1 MKKIVVLTMLS
12 LTVFLSA
19 CNSAGTNPPP
29 SNGANT
35 PSEESQAVAEALV
48 SELDISADGMTMTGL
63 SLSNL
68 TLSNLSSANSELSA
82 QGKLNCVTATGD
94 VSDPDGDGVPTAATY
109 TYACNNIKYFGVT
122 ANITGVATM
131 SDPSTD
137 PNVKGF
143 DSEVKDLRLEL
154 TNAYKGR
161 SFTEKRNGTRNPRKT
176 PTGLTFQHDL
186 TILRDYQGAYGVDR
200 TVLIGNKLNW
210 VFTPAEGTTI
220 AFDQPLPSGTVNAS
234 GTFSFDRDKFDKSF
248 DVTTT
253 PLQYDASCEQLPRYT
268 AGVLQA
274 EKNSSANGESVITIM
289 YTGCGVKPT
298 VEVTP
303 AQ

>member
-1 MKKIVVLTMLS
+1 MKKLAIFAVLS
-12 LTVFLSA
+12 LTLLLGA
-19 CNSAGTNPPP
+19 CNGADTNPLPTDGK
-29 SNGANT
+29 ST
-35 PSEESQAVAEALV
+35 PSEESQAVAEALI
-48 SELDISADGMTMTGL
+48 SELDTSADATTMTGV
-63 SLSNL
+63 SLRGV
-68 TLSNLSSANSELSA
+68 NSELRA
-82 QGKLNCVTATGD
+82 QGRLNCVTATGD
-94 VSDPDGDGVPTAATY
+94 VSDPDADGVPTAAIY
-109 TYACNNIKYFGVT
+109 TYNCTNIKYFGVT
-122 ANITGVATM
+122 ANLTGVATV

-137 PNVKGF
+137 PNVRGF

-154 TNAYKGR
+154 TGAYKGR
-161 SFTEKRNGTRNPRKT
+161 DFTEKRNGTRSPRKT

-186 TILRDYQGAYGVDR
+186 TVLRDYQGAYGVDR

-220 AFDQPLPSGTVNAS
+220 VFDQPLPSGTVNAS
-234 GTFSFDRDKFDKSF
+234 GTFSFDRDTFDKSF
-248 DVTTT
+248 DVTTVT
-253 PLQYDASCEQLPRYT
+253 PLQYDASCEELPRYT

-274 EKNSSANGESVITIM
+274 KKVSSTNGESVITIT

>member
-1 MKKIVVLTMLS
+1 MKKIVILALFSLML
-12 LTVFLSA
+12 LLSA
-19 CNSAGTNPPP
+19 CNSADTNPLP
-29 SNGANT
+29 SDST
-35 PSEESQAVAEALV
+35 ISEESQAVAEALI
-48 SELDISADGMTMTGL
+48 SELDTSADALTMAGV
-63 SLSNL
+63 SLS
-68 TLSNLSSANSELSA
+68 SVNSELTA
-82 QGKLNCVTATGD
+82 QGRFNCVTATGD
-94 VSDPDGDGVPTAATY
+94 VSDPDADSVPTAATY
-109 TYACNNIKYFGVT
+109 TYNCTNIKYFGVT
-122 ANITGVATM
+122 ANITGVANI

-154 TNAYKGR
+154 TGAYKGR
-161 SFTEKRNGTRNPRKT
+161 EFTEKRNGTRNPRKT

-186 TILRDYQGAYGVDR
+186 TILRDYQGAYGIDR

-210 VFTPAEGTTI
+210 VFTPVEGTTI
-220 AFDQPLPSGTVNAS
+220 VFDQPLPSGTVNAS
-234 GTFSFDRDKFDKSF
+234 GVFSFDRDTFNKSF
-248 DVTTT
+248 DVTTVT

-268 AGVLQA
+268 AGVLQVA
-274 EKNSSANGESVITIM
+274 KDSSANGESLITIT